1 MAHTSRVLIEHQC
14 PQCGA
19 PATLEETD
27 HLFTCPFCRVKSF
40 LTSRDFFRYLLPHA
54 PRAGTEV
61 VYLPY
66 WRLKGILLSSTPGG
80 VKHKIVDAS
89 YQAVTSPLFPASLG
103 LRSQT
108 LKLRF
113 VTPETEGRF
122 LRPSVPV
129 RQMKATAEEGFLGP
143 LPKPVFE
150 QALIGNA
157 ISQIYA
163 PFYVSARSVVDA
175 VLNRPVSQELPAEF
189 DLGQFP
195 GGPPD
200 WQIRFIPALCPDCGW
215 DLEGER
221 DSLVLHCGNC
231 KVLWQA
237 SRGKFSRIRAAH
249 VPGGGGGGLHLPFYR
264 IEATVS
270 GIQLRSLADLVTLAN
285 LPKVIQP
292 GWEKVPFHFWFP
304 AFKVRPDDMLRF
316 SRNLT
321 LTQPRGELTEG
332 LPGAG
337 ALHPVTLPLSEVTDG
352 LKIILASFVKPPQ
365 TMLPR
370 LREVTIKPKAALVV
384 YVPFQEERADF
395 SQPEF
400 QLRINKHLL
409 RYAKHL

>member
-1 MAHTSRVLIEHQC
+1 MTAPSRILIEHQC

-27 HLFTCPFCRVKSF
+27 RMFTCPFCRVKSY
-40 LTSRDFFRYLLPHA
+40 LTSRDFFRYLLPHT
-54 PRAGTEV
+54 PRAGEEV

-66 WRLKGILLSSTPGG
+66 WRLKGILFSSTTTG

-89 YQAVTSPLFPASLG
+89 YQAVTSPHFPVSLG

-113 VTPETEGRF
+113 VSPETEGRF
-122 LRPSVPV
+122 LKSSVPV
-129 RQMKATAEEGFLGP
+129 RQMKASVEEWFLSA

-150 QALIGNA
+150 QALIGDA
-157 ISQIYA
+157 LSQIYS
-163 PFYVSARSVVDA
+163 PFYVTSHAVVDA
-175 VLNRPVSQELPAEF
+175 VLNRPVSQDPSE
-189 DLGQFP
+189 DLDVANLP

-221 DSLVLHCGNC
+221 ESLVLHCKNC

-237 SRGKFSRIRAAH
+237 GQGSFSRIRVAH
-249 VPGGGGGGLHLPFYR
+249 LPGGNEGDLHLPFYR
-264 IEATVS
+264 IEAAVT
-270 GIQLRSLADLVTLAN
+270 GMALRSFADLVRIAN
-285 LPKVIQP
+285 LPKVIQA
-292 GWEKVPFHFWFP
+292 GWEKTPFHFWFP

-316 SRNLT
+316 ARNLT
-321 LTQPRGELTEG
+321 LTQPRRELAEG
-332 LPGAG
+332 LPGG
-337 ALHPVTLPLSEVTDG
+337 TLHPVTLPVGGASDG
-352 LKIILASFVKPPQ
+352 LKIVLASFVKPPQ

-370 LREVTIKPKAALVV
+370 MREITIKPKAALLI
-384 YVPFQEERADF
+384 YIPFQEEGTDF
-395 SQPEF
+395 SQPDF

-409 RYAKHL
+409 RYAIHL